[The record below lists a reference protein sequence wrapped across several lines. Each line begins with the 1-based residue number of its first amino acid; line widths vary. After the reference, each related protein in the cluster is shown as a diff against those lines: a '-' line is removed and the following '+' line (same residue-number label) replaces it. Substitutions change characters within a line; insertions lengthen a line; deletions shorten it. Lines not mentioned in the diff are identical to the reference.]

1 MIKNNILETI
11 GNTPIIDL
19 SRIVKKHNLQG
30 KIFAKIEFYSPGM
43 SKKDRIALYRI
54 ETAEK
59 DGTLKKGQTVIEATS
74 GNTGIGLAAVC
85 AIKGYP
91 FVAVMSEGN
100 SVERVMMIRQF
111 GAKVVLVA
119 QGAGATKGKVSQ
131 EDLKLVD
138 AEYQRLAKELNA
150 FKVDQFYTDHNLW
163 AHYHT
168 TAKEI
173 LNDLPDIDAFADYVG
188 TGGSFEGIA
197 KRLKEHNKKIK
208 CFIVE
213 PAEQQHVIQGGGYFH
228 KVPFADAANCDG
240 KLKVKGDDA
249 LFWMN
254 ELLTVEAIAGG
265 ISSGANLAACVK
277 YLKKNPGKSIVFLVN
292 DPAIKYLSAPC
303 VQKLGADFKK

>member
-1 MIKNNILETI
+1 MIRENILETI

-19 SRIVKKHNLQG
+19 NKIVKKHNLRG

-54 ETAEK
+54 ENAEL
-59 DGTLKKGQTVIEATS
+59 DGTLGKGQTVIEATS

-100 SVERVMMIRQF
+100 SIERVMMIQQF
-111 GAKVVLVA
+111 GAKVVLVP

-150 FKVDQFYTDHNLW
+150 FKVDQFHTDHNLW

-173 LNDLPDIDAFADYVG
+173 LDDLPGIDAFADYVG

-197 KRLKEHNKKIK
+197 KRLKEHNNNTK

-213 PAEQQHVIQGGGYFH
+213 PAEKQHIIQGGGYFH
-228 KVPFADAANCDG
+228 KVPFANPDNCDG
-240 KLKVKGDDA
+240 KLKIKGEEA

-277 YLKKNPGKSIVFLVN
+277 FLKKNPGKSIVFLVN
-292 DPAIKYLSAPC
+292 DTVLKYMSI
-303 VQKLGADFKK
+303 FK